1 MPKPEKIEA
10 VAEMK
15 GLFESA
21 GSFFVTDYQ
30 GLNVADMTNLRK
42 NLREN
47 NIKYLIAKN
56 TLLKLAAKEAG
67 VASIDEHFVG
77 PTAVAFTSDDPAS
90 AAKILN
96 DSFKAKELPRMKVF
110 VVEDQVFEGA
120 EIARLADLPSRE
132 ILLSQLVAAVESPLT
147 SIVGSLDG
155 FFRELVGAVDA
166 LAEKRK
172 SEA

>member
-15 GLFESA
+15 KLFESA
-21 GSFFVTDYQ
+21 GSFFVTDYK
-30 GLNVADMTNLRK
+30 GLNVADMTDLRK

-56 TLLKLAAKEAG
+56 TLLKLAVKDAG
-67 VASIDEHFVG
+67 IDSLDEHLIG
-77 PTAVAFTSDDPAS
+77 PTAVAFTSDDPAL

-110 VVEDQVFEGA
+110 MVDDQVFEGA
-120 EIARLADLPSRE
+120 EIKRLADLPPRD

-155 FFRELVGAVDA
+155 FFRDLVGSVDA

-172 SEA
+172 SDS

>member
-15 GLFESA
+15 KLFESA
-21 GSFFVTDYQ
+21 GSFFVTDYK
-30 GLNVADMTNLRK
+30 GLNVADMTDLRK

-56 TLLKLAAKEAG
+56 TLLKLAVKDAG
-67 VASIDEHFVG
+67 IDSLDEHLIG
-77 PTAVAFTSDDPAS
+77 PTAVAFTSDDPAL

-110 VVEDQVFEGA
+110 MVDDQVFEGA
-120 EIARLADLPSRE
+120 EIKRLADLPPRD

-155 FFRELVGAVDA
+155 FFRDLVGSVDA

-172 SEA
+172 SEG